1 MADQGGASKQK
12 QAEVA
17 PEDITL
23 KALAAQLVQLAGVVR
38 AHTKRLVEHG
48 EDIMRIDAR
57 AVGLDSKT
65 GMPVN
70 QNTGGGG
77 GGGIDESVL
86 GELVQELQTKL
97 DELEE
102 RSIRR
107 TANAHI
113 SDPDDIIDWMPGP
126 DPEQQDL
133 PSFLPETLA
142 AFESIDVK
150 ALLECMK
157 YYGLA
162 HYEEGMDLPTDEEFV
177 ALYNE
182 CARFL
187 GLRSRKRR

>member
-1 MADQGGASKQK
+1 MAAPGISSKQ
-12 QAEVA
+12 ADAAVE
-17 PEDITL
+17 EITP
-23 KALAAQLVQLAGVVR
+23 KALATQVMQLAGVVR

-65 GMPVN
+65 GAPVIASS
-70 QNTGGGG
+70 GGSGG
-77 GGGIDESVL
+77 VDESVL

-107 TANAHI
+107 TANTHL
-113 SDPDDIIDWMPGP
+113 SRPGDVIDWMPGP

-133 PSFLPETLA
+133 PAFLPETLG
-142 AFESIDVK
+142 AFESIEVK

-162 HYEEGMDLPTDEEFV
+162 HYEEGMELPNQEEYIT
-177 ALYNE
+177 LYNE
-182 CARFL
+182 CSRFL
-187 GLRSRKRR
+187 GLRSRKRA